1 MKKKIIYIFLLVV
14 LFSCKENENMGPRGP
29 MGKAMQ
35 VTAYIVTEQNLSN
48 SISTVG
54 SLLSNE
60 EVEILS
66 AINGNV
72 QSINFQE
79 GKPVAKGQLL
89 VQIDSREW
97 KSQLKSSEIKLQNL
111 KKEYQRKK
119 EIQKLNGISLEELER
134 TETQIA
140 AEEATIEQLKVK
152 LDYAEIRAP
161 FSGFV
166 GLREIS
172 PGAYLLQGQK
182 ITKIVNNN
190 PIKIEFSVPAE
201 FANQLPINSK
211 ISVFSKSTFDTLQS
225 TIYAKEPSIDQST
238 RNIKIRALA
247 NNSQNKY
254 LPGDFVEVLINLQE
268 LKSILLVPISALVPK
283 INEQT
288 VYVVKD
294 GLATEKTITTGFRN
308 DKYAQ
313 ILSGLNIGDTVM
325 VTGLVNIRNNTPVVV
340 KQLINK

>member
-1 MKKKIIYIFLLVV
+1 MKYKIVYLYLLFLFLG
-14 LFSCKENENMGPRGP
+14 CKENENSGPRGP

-35 VTAYIVTEQNLSN
+35 VNAFIVSEQSISN

-54 SLLSNE
+54 SLLPNE
-60 EVEILS
+60 EVEIMS
-66 AINGNV
+66 ALNGNV

-79 GKPVAKGQLL
+79 GKAVAKGQLL

-119 EIQKLNGISLEELER
+119 EIQKLNGISLEELEK

-152 LDYAEIRAP
+152 IDYAEIRAP

-166 GLREIS
+166 GLRQIS
-172 PGAYLLQGQK
+172 PGAYVLQGQK
-182 ITKIVNNN
+182 IVKIVSNN

-201 FANQLPINSK
+201 FANQLALNSK
-211 ISVFSKSTFDTLQS
+211 INVVSKSTFDTIQS
-225 TIYAKEPSIDQST
+225 TIYAKDPSMDQST
-238 RNIKIRALA
+238 RNVKVRALA

-294 GLATEKTITTGFRN
+294 GMAIETTVVTGFRN

-325 VTGLVNIRNNTPVVV
+325 VTGLVNIRNNTPVEV
-340 KQLINK
+340 KQLIK